1 VPSAQRQG
9 AQARQRADLHG
20 QRSRDRG
27 RGMAWRRDRHPQP
40 RHDRDRRHLHRGRE
54 HRLHRHPQ
62 LRART
67 VPPCTPARPAQ
78 AQATAEGPD
87 AIVGRRC
94 DPVLPSVD
102 EQRPDPR
109 RGRRVAVRRGRL
121 SAEGRVRRGCHLR
134 TGAGG
139 NGALNPLRRR
149 EETRGVPRQ
158 ERTQPLA
165 RRRRRTGLPRAHA
178 GQPATGRGACA
189 GGAVYGHARTRAC
202 RDRLNAGVRMRA
214 AGLCLPAPSG
224 RTPMIHS
231 HSLRDEIANAL
242 THGVGAAVAL
252 AGGAVLVTLAAI
264 HGDGWQLAG
273 AIVFGIAL
281 LLLYTAST
289 LYHAIQHPVAKGRL
303 KVFDHCAIYLL
314 IAGTYT
320 PFTLVG
326 LRGPCAWGLFTGTW
340 TLAIAGV
347 VFKLFY
353 TGRFRRLST
362 AIYVAMGWLVLVAA
376 RPMLSALDGWTLGW
390 LLAGGACYTAGTY
403 FYHRESIRYSHAIWH
418 LFVLAGSVCHYVAV
432 MAQVLAPGAGG

>member
-1 VPSAQRQG
+1 
-9 AQARQRADLHG
+9 
-20 QRSRDRG
+20 
-27 RGMAWRRDRHPQP
+27 M
-40 RHDRDRRHLHRGRE
+40 
-54 HRLHRHPQ
+54 
-62 LRART
+62 
-67 VPPCTPARPAQ
+67 
-78 AQATAEGPD
+78 PD
-87 AIVGRRC
+87 A
-94 DPVLPSVD
+94 PSH
-102 EQRPDPR
+102 
-109 RGRRVAVRRGRL
+109 A
-121 SAEGRVRRGCHLR
+121 SAPEG
-134 TGAGG
+134 A
-139 NGALNPLRRR
+139 
-149 EETRGVPRQ
+149 
-158 ERTQPLA
+158 
-165 RRRRRTGLPRAHA
+165 AH
-178 GQPATGRGACA
+178 P
-189 GGAVYGHARTRAC
+189 
-202 RDRLNAGVRMRA
+202 
-214 AGLCLPAPSG
+214 
-224 RTPMIHS
+224 
-231 HSLRDEIANAL
+231 LRDEIANAL
-242 THGVGAAVAL
+242 THGLGAAAAL
-252 AGGAVLVTLAAI
+252 AGGAVLITLAAI
-264 HGDGWQLAG
+264 YGDGWQLAG
-273 AIVFGIAL
+273 AIVFGVAL

-326 LRGPCAWGLFTGTW
+326 LRGPWGWGLFAAIW